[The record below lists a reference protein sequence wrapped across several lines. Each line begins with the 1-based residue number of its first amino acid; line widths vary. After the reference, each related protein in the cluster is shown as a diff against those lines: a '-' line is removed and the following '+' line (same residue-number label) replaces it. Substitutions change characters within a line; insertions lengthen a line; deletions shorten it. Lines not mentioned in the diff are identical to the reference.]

1 MAFDVKLFT
10 HFHASYM
17 EFSRVQTLK
26 AHKSYKIVLSYAR
39 VIVFYCTLEMKNLLW
54 NFSLKWFLSEGCLKV
69 NFQPDR
75 FLNLGSYTWGFTVFH
90 IGGGK
95 GGYSSRFTGNKIVF
109 SQFMKFFKKWQFTL
123 HRKKEN

>member
-1 MAFDVKLFT
+1 MAFDVKLFM

-17 EFSRVQTLK
+17 EYSRVQTSK

-39 VIVFYCTLEMKNLLW
+39 VIVFYCTLEIKNLLW
-54 NFSLKWFLSEGCLKV
+54 NFGLKWFLSEGCLKL

-95 GGYSSRFTGNKIVF
+95 GGYSSRFTGNKFIF
-109 SQFMKFFKKWQFTL
+109 SQFMKF
-123 HRKKEN
+123 

>member
-39 VIVFYCTLEMKNLLW
+39 VIVFYCTLEIKNLLW
-54 NFSLKWFLSEGCLKV
+54 NFSLKWFLSEGCLKL

-75 FLNLGSYTWGFTVFH
+75 FLNLGSYTWSFTVFH

-109 SQFMKFFKKWQFTL
+109 SQFMKF
-123 HRKKEN
+123 